1 MFGHFVGL
9 TLKGLSYVPIV
20 NSIIKTTLPVKNKKN
35 QMTGFYMKCN
45 TGLIWVKTINVTS
58 VAIANQLA
66 ITRSYFLLLLVTSN
80 FLRLFIFSS
89 FEQNYQIAT

>member
-1 MFGHFVGL
+1 
-9 TLKGLSYVPIV
+9 
-20 NSIIKTTLPVKNKKN
+20 
-35 QMTGFYMKCN
+35 MTGFYMKCN

-66 ITRSYFLLLLVTSN
+66 ITRSYFLLLLVTSSY

-89 FEQNYQIAT
+89 FEKNYQIAT